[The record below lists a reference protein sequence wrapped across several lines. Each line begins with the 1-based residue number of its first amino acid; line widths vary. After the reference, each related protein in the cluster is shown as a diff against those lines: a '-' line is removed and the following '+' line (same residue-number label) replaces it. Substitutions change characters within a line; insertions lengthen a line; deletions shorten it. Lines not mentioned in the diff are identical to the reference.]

1 MVDGR
6 DSVIDAPRVGDEAI
20 AAGRLVA
27 FGGRLVCQ
35 GCGWTGPVA
44 AVGLAAAHVR
54 GCPREGA
61 GDPD

>member
-1 MVDGR
+1 M
-6 DSVIDAPRVGDEAI
+6 IDAPRVVDEAL

-35 GCGWTGPVA
+35 WCGWSGPVA
-44 AVGLAAAHVR
+44 VVGFVVVFVR
-54 GCPREGA
+54 GCLRGGA

>member
-1 MVDGR
+1 M
-6 DSVIDAPRVGDEAI
+6 IDAPRVVDEAL

-35 GCGWTGPVA
+35 WCGWSGPVA